1 LRLRCDFWSLKTS
14 LLGSSAV
21 ARRASPRAVASV
33 ASIFRDLESF
43 QNRGHD
49 GAEAYR

>member
-1 LRLRCDFWSLKTS
+1 

-43 QNRGHD
+43 QTEVMMEQKLI
-49 GAEAYR
+49 A